1 MPKSLRTTRCSATDA
16 RLRLRTAQAY
26 MQVAAAVADERH
38 SDEYRNVA
46 TGLAVLAGIAA
57 ADAVCGLRL
66 GVIHRSDDHHGA
78 IELIRTATAD
88 GNKLAVLLQ
97 RLLMFKDAAHYGL
110 VLVSARNVTDARRWA
125 GLLVQRAAE
134 EADR

>member
-1 MPKSLRTTRCSATDA
+1 MPKSLRTARCSATDA

-26 MQVAAAVADERH
+26 MQVAAAVADEPH

-66 GVIHRSDDHHGA
+66 GVIHRGDDHHGA

-88 GNKLAVLLQ
+88 GSKLAVQLQ

-110 VLVSARNVTDARRWA
+110 VLVSARDVTDARRWA